1 MRTRELIKKFP
12 KLQNI
17 LLSENTKEDFY
28 NLYYSEKLK
37 YAQCSIGFAK
47 YCRIKSTDTS
57 VNISIQELFV
67 KRRGS
72 QFYLKSSFDEAEF
85 YIFDNKV
92 FCNNIGILYTHVFPI
107 LNITWLKDL
116 DFHYNQFILKPSI
129 LKSIL
134 LNNIYSEETLCKAI
148 LHRCYRCKELSW
160 KSFREFLK
168 NNTGYLITDLM
179 AFTKSIQNSVN
190 VINKLYEDPYH
201 PDRELY
207 WDLLNSAIRL
217 NEKVDFTWSMSRIK
231 LEHLRQ
237 TRKLMEKE
245 IASKSQE
252 PLYSQLFKTSEI
264 ELLDT
269 ELKIF
274 QESQLMH
281 HCLYNCYFDRIKD
294 KTYLAFHMTSP
305 EECTIGIRKNKSW
318 KFDQAYREY
327 NNSISEDTK
336 KLIFQFIEDHQNLF
350 DSLVR

>member
-12 KLQNI
+12 KLQI
-17 LLSENTKEDFY
+17 TQLSENSKEDFY
-28 NLYYSEKLK
+28 NLSYSEKLK
-37 YAQCSIGFAK
+37 YSQYSRPFAR
-47 YCRIKSTDTS
+47 YSRIKSTDTS
-57 VNISIQELFV
+57 VNISIQELYI
-67 KRRGS
+67 KRNGS
-72 QFYLKSSFDEAEF
+72 QFYLKSSFEEAEF

-92 FCNNIGILYTHVFPI
+92 FCNNIGLLYSYVFPI
-107 LNITWLKDL
+107 LNITWLRDL
-116 DFHYNQFILKPSI
+116 DSHYNQFIHKPSI

-148 LHRCYRCKELSW
+148 LRRCYHCKELSW

-168 NNTGYLITDLM
+168 NNTGYSIVDLM

-190 VINKLYEDPYH
+190 IINKIYNDPDS
-201 PDRELY
+201 PRELY

-217 NEKVDFTWSMSRIK
+217 NEKVDFTWSIPRIK

-252 PLYSQLFKTSEI
+252 PLYSKPFKTSEI

-274 QESQLMH
+274 QESQFMH

-305 EECTIGIRKNKSW
+305 EECTIGIRKNESW
-318 KFDQAYREY
+318 RFDQAYREY

-336 KLIFQFIEDHQNLF
+336 KLIFQFIEDYQNLF
-350 DSLVR
+350 DSLVK